1 LLKEGPHSTL
11 KEDEFFDAMDQSLD
25 RIYRETD
32 DFQRTVS
39 RFSFSTFI
47 IHSKSTV
54 SILKIRR
61 KCIKLCARKNRQKN
75 ENKISFALDISPIIH
90 MNSLNDAK
98 KNVVY
103 YISFFVVVVFFNQYY
118 YIIVQN
124 DDVSQMV
131 SLYVQ

>member
-1 LLKEGPHSTL
+1 
-11 KEDEFFDAMDQSLD
+11 M
-25 RIYRETD
+25 Y
-32 DFQRTVS
+32 
-39 RFSFSTFI
+39 
-47 IHSKSTV
+47 
-54 SILKIRR
+54 KIM
-61 KCIKLCARKNRQKN
+61 CSQEQAKN

-98 KNVVY
+98 KNFVY